1 MECRVPRR
9 SRAAVTGDSDIG
21 TSPQVMNRPR
31 PLKRFWAS
39 AAKFWRGSNS
49 RVAKAL
55 TCALLIMVLLQ
66 LLVQYWLNLWNRNFF
81 DSIGHRDSA
90 ALFEQSLQFVPLAA
104 SSVALAVAAV
114 WGRMTMQRRWRAW
127 LSERVLQ
134 QWMTDNRWKRLRFI
148 DGEHENPE
156 FRIAED
162 IRIATDAPIDL
173 SVGFLTSLL
182 TALTFIH
189 VLWRTG
195 GSASLDLWGYAFVVP
210 GYLVVG
216 AILYS
221 IAINGS
227 VMLVGR
233 ALTAVVESKNE
244 TEARLRATAGR
255 LRESGE
261 AQPAEDSVAQR
272 LGVMDALHQVIA
284 AWRAL
289 RNELMRV
296 AIVSNAN
303 NLLAPV
309 VGLALAAPRYLA
321 GERSLGELAQLG
333 AAFVLVSTAF
343 NWIADNYPRL
353 ADWSSSAR
361 RVGHLLLSLDR
372 LDRDAEE
379 GAAPTAPAQASR
391 RMVVDAERVPSGRLL
406 QPVALN
412 VLEEVGGQRSEARQH

>member
-1 MECRVPRR
+1 
-9 SRAAVTGDSDIG
+9 
-21 TSPQVMNRPR
+21 MNKPR
-31 PLKRFWAS
+31 PLNRFWAS
-39 AAKFWRGSNS
+39 AAGFWRGSNS

-55 TCALLIMVLLQ
+55 TCALLLIVLLQ

-104 SSVALAVAAV
+104 SSVALAVSAV

-162 IRIATDAPIDL
+162 VRIATDAPIDL
-173 SVGFLTSLL
+173 AVGFLTSLL

-195 GSASLDLWGYAFVVP
+195 GSASLELWGYAFVVP

-261 AQPAEDSVAQR
+261 GPGQAAEDSVAQR
-272 LGVMDALHQVIA
+272 LGVIDALNQVIA

-303 NLLAPV
+303 GLLAPV

-361 RVGHLLLSLDR
+361 RVGHLLLSLDQ

-379 GAAPTAPAQASR
+379 GAAPAAPARASSR
-391 RMVVDAERVPSGRLL
+391 TVVEADKVPSGRLL
-406 QPVALN
+406 RPVALN
-412 VLEEVGGQRSEARQH
+412 VLEEAGTQGSQARQH